1 MGKIIKLYPVFLA
14 LVLTMTAF
22 SAPCEAADYTDAS
35 YVSVVAD
42 GKVLTFED
50 QAPVISQGRTLLPL
64 RKIFDALGASVY
76 WDDQTKTVFASKG
89 DITIA
94 VQIDEHTMFK
104 NEGGQ
109 SFQYTLDIAPM
120 LVSDRTMIPAR
131 AVSEAF
137 GAEVTW
143 DEQTKTVTIVSK
155 K

>member
-1 MGKIIKLYPVFLA
+1 MKLRKLFAIGFASLSICAVA
-14 LVLTMTAF
+14 SISV
-22 SAPCEAADYTDAS
+22 SAENDV
-35 YVSVVAD
+35 VSVSVD
-42 GKVLTFED
+42 NTMVTFED
-50 QAPVISQGRTLLPL
+50 QTPVISQGRTLLPL

-76 WDDQTKTVFASKG
+76 WDGQTKTVFASKG

-120 LVSDRTMIPAR
+120 LVNDRTMIPAR

-137 GAEVTW
+137 GAEVSW